1 MHVGAWVVF
10 FISGVAN
17 EVLLLQQM
25 TLHSFPTKNFL
36 KTLWVTPQKEDKG
49 FWLLLRRKKTTSLVY
64 FGFGFLVSLLYRVLL
79 DAHYEDIFFLDR
91 SKINPHLSLATMWV
105 FRRLHPKKHVI
116 WTQVNP
122 IQITKGTVCREVS
135 LEHRC
140 PRGIHVPA

>member
-1 MHVGAWVVF
+1 
-10 FISGVAN
+10 
-17 EVLLLQQM
+17 M

-91 SKINPHLSLATMWV
+91 SKINPHLSLATM
-105 FRRLHPKKHVI
+105 
-116 WTQVNP
+116 
-122 IQITKGTVCREVS
+122 
-135 LEHRC
+135 
-140 PRGIHVPA
+140 